1 MEASAT
7 AAPPA
12 APLGNRTV
20 ETIRGQHH
28 KFMLIPMIEHHA
40 TWFEAGPVSIAVEA
54 RALGDSPQ
62 RMVRGPSIHV
72 FSAARDEEYI
82 RFDVFGK
89 VLHYHYI
96 LNDLQHN
103 VLWGYDPDVN
113 GPMIPWACAAL
124 RDRLPVMLRRAGA
137 DALASEV
144 EEQGWD
150 TSVLDA
156 VASGQPPPLPR
167 ARTIWSGPRK
177 AWTGCTSG
185 NAAIRS
191 STPWKKANTENLSAK
206 HLPGAGHIPM
216 LRGTTRTGAYGK
228 IARAGRQGWC
238 CREEASASAQQG
250 IR

>member
-113 GPMIPWACAAL
+113 GPMIPWACVAL

-156 VASGQPPPLPR
+156 VASAATAALAPR
-167 ARTIWSGPRK
+167 EDDMVRAKEGMDWMYE
-177 AWTGCTSG
+177 
-185 NAAIRS
+185 
-191 STPWKKANTENLSAK
+191 WKRRHPQFNTV
-206 HLPGAGHIPM
+206 
-216 LRGTTRTGAYGK
+216 
-228 IARAGRQGWC
+228 
-238 CREEASASAQQG
+238 EEG
-250 IR
+250 EY